1 MKNILKISAVLIM
14 CISLKINAQD
24 NINTVDSLSNQLLSN
39 STRYT
44 EGVTEYRVIR
54 RNVLE
59 TYFKEI
65 EKIDAEKSGAVMNSA
80 VKISDLKT
88 EKESLQ
94 DDLSDLN
101 IKYEEAIKAN
111 NSINFVGVSIAKG
124 AYNIIMWGIVAV
136 LAGALIIIFAMYK
149 RSHSLT
155 RGAKNELEEVHQEY
169 DAYRK
174 RALKREQEVSSSYQ
188 RQINKLKGN

>member
-44 EGVTEYRVIR
+44 EGVTEYRVIK
-54 RNVLE
+54 RNILE

-65 EKIDAEKSGAVMNSA
+65 ENIDAEKSGAIMNSA

-88 EKESLQ
+88 EKASLQ
-94 DDLSDLN
+94 DDLSNLN

-111 NSINFVGVSIAKG
+111 NSINFVGISIAKG
-124 AYNIIMWGIVAV
+124 AYNVIMWGIVAV

-155 RGAKNELEEVHQEY
+155 REAKNELEEVHQEY